1 MPSFPASPDS
11 RLADC
16 RAADPR
22 VAELERWL
30 NQLPALQS
38 MAPVRLAP
46 ASSDASFRRYFR
58 VTPASDSAS
67 GSASG
72 SASDSAS
79 GSTSDTPATSLIAM
93 DAPPDK
99 EDCRPFVR
107 IAGLL
112 TEAGLHVPQV
122 LAQDLA
128 QGFLLLSDLGQRTY
142 LQALR
147 SQAPDPLYRDAM
159 AALVRLQAASRPD
172 VLPPYDRALMLRE
185 LQLLPEWYLQRQ
197 LQVTLT
203 EAQQQQLQQVFDV
216 LLENCLQ
223 QPQVWVHR
231 DYHSRNLMQTTPNPG
246 VLDFQDAVYGPITY
260 DLVSLLRDA
269 YIQWEEAEELEW
281 CIGYWES
288 ARKAGLP
295 VRADFAEF
303 YRDYEWMGAQRQ
315 IKVVGIF
322 ARLALRDG
330 KQAYLDDQPQVLRLL
345 LRTCRRYRELAP
357 LAALIDELL
366 PQPAQ
371 TGMTF

>member
-147 SQAPDPLYRDAM
+147 SQAPDPLYRDAL

-185 LQLLPEWYLQRQ
+185 LQLLPAWYLQQQ

-269 YIQWEEAEELEW
+269 YIQWEEAQELEW

-366 PQPAQ
+366 PQPTQ

>member
-1 MPSFPASPDS
+1 MPSFPASSDP
-11 RLADC
+11 RLADPHV
-16 RAADPR
+16 ADPR

-58 VTPASDSAS
+58 VTPASGS

-72 SASDSAS
+72 STS
-79 GSTSDTPATSLIAM
+79 GTPATSLIAM

-112 TEAGLHVPQV
+112 AEAGLHVPEV

-159 AALVRLQAASRPD
+159 AALVRLQSASRPD

-185 LQLLPEWYLQRQ
+185 LQLLPAWYLQQQ

-269 YIQWEEAEELEW
+269 YIQWEEAQELEW

-366 PQPAQ
+366 PQPSQ

>member
-1 MPSFPASPDS
+1 MPSFPASSDP
-11 RLADC
+11 RLAD
-16 RAADPR
+16 
-22 VAELERWL
+22 LERWL
-30 NQLPALQS
+30 NQLPSLQS
-38 MAPVRLAP
+38 MAPVSLAP

-58 VTPASDSAS
+58 VTPAS
-67 GSASG
+67 GSAS
-72 SASDSAS
+72 
-79 GSTSDTPATSLIAM
+79 TITLIAM

-112 TEAGLHVPQV
+112 AEAGLHVPKV

-147 SQAPDPLYRDAM
+147 SEAPDPLYRDAI
-159 AALVRLQAASRPD
+159 AALIGLQTASRPE

-185 LQLLPEWYLQRQ
+185 LQLLPEWYLSQQ
-197 LQVTLT
+197 LRITLT
-203 EAQQQQLQQVFDV
+203 EPQQQQLQQVFDV
-216 LLENCLQ
+216 LLDNCLQ

-231 DYHSRNLMQTTPNPG
+231 DYHSRNLMQTRPNPG

-330 KQAYLDDQPQVLRLL
+330 KQAYLDDQPQVLRIL

-357 LAALIDELL
+357 LAALIDELRQ
-366 PQPAQ
+366 QPTQ

>member
-159 AALVRLQAASRPD
+159 AALVRLQSASRPD
-172 VLPPYDRALMLRE
+172 VLPPYDRTLMLRE
-185 LQLLPEWYLQRQ
+185 LQLLPAWYLQRQ

-269 YIQWEEAEELEW
+269 YIQWEEAQELEW

-366 PQPAQ
+366 PQPTQ